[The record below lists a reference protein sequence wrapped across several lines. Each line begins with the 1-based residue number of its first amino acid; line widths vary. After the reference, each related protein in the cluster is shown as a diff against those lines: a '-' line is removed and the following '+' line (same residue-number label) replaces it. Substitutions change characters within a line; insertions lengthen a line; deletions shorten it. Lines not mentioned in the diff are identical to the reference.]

1 MWAPMAVGVLYT
13 HPWLRWGREEQK
25 TALQKGILI
34 GGLHSSTKKADKAK
48 YSNLRGIPSHSGAS
62 MGAPMAMSV
71 QYGHPCLRWGRNEP
85 QTTLNTDIFM
95 EGSHTRITRQT
106 EQNAETFG
114 VSLVVLKQLRGPL
127 WPWVCNMPIQD
138 WDEVGKSKKTLYVNI
153 LLQKGC
159 KQAS

>member
-1 MWAPMAVGVLYT
+1 MGALMPVGVLYA

-48 YSNLRGIPSHSGAS
+48 CSNLRGIPSHSGAS
-62 MGAPMAMSV
+62 MGAPMAMGV
-71 QYGHPCLRWGRNEP
+71 QYGHPCLIWCRKE
-85 QTTLNTDIFM
+85 QKTTLNSVIFM
-95 EGSHTRITRQT
+95 GGSHTSITRRT
-106 EQNAETFG
+106 EQNAETLG

-153 LLQKGC
+153 LL
-159 KQAS
+159 